1 MSVAAGRLETGK
13 LAGIYR
19 RPFPSGLVRGVRS
32 FDMGEL
38 EFSTDDHLD

>member
-1 MSVAAGRLETGK
+1 MSVAAGRLETGE

-19 RPFPSGLVRGVRS
+19 RPVPSGWSEECVS

-38 EFSTDDHLD
+38 ESSTDDHLD